1 MPRYGMSNGCRCT
14 RTFLGAPPTPRFGV
28 SEAKLQTPGAKNA
41 PRERVGLFDIVR
53 WELPKTVRQRTASSG
68 CPEPPHPEERACGSA
83 AANQVARARV
93 SKDGAAVTPSCF
105 ETHRSGR
112 RPRKAPALASR
123 CDAPQH
129 EGEGRRAFWR
139 NEPNRHF
146 GRTKPSGE
154 LGVFGPSEAPT
165 FGCRKRPRAQFHCFR
180 PVLYNDFCNSHVSA
194 ALSAQ
199 DFPKATFA
207 QTWPWSRRHIR
218 PGPTRSSIA
227 RGASPPHRAAVCW
240 CVPTDACDESCAT
253 AATPTQIISTGCAQ
267 QLCIPGGR
275 LASIVAADAKSYDS
289 GVT

>member
-1 MPRYGMSNGCRCT
+1 
-14 RTFLGAPPTPRFGV
+14 
-28 SEAKLQTPGAKNA
+28 
-41 PRERVGLFDIVR
+41 VR
-53 WELPKTVRQRTASSG
+53 WELPKTVRQRTASSV
-68 CPEPPHPEERACGSA
+68 CPETPHPEERACGSA

-218 PGPTRSSIA
+218 TGPTRSSIA